1 MKGKEQRLIELL
13 IKVAEETQLM
23 EGMVYGVYKNEI
35 PELWGL
41 IEKYQK
47 ENSLKSFF
55 NNGKS
60 KELKHG

>member
-1 MKGKEQRLIELL
+1 MVKEKRLIELL

-23 EGMVYGVYKNEI
+23 ESIVYGVYGDEI

-41 IEKYQK
+41 VEKYQK

-55 NNGKS
+55 NNETAKT
-60 KELKHG
+60 KVY